1 MQGSDAVKIEEV
13 LKDVPDRS
21 VWIDYEGFMIATTR
35 IDYFNECGYWFPCFL
50 ALFLSHCRS
59 SGRVLVIV
67 TVTALCV
74 TV

>member
-35 IDYFNECGYWFPCFL
+35 IDYFNECGY
-50 ALFLSHCRS
+50 
-59 SGRVLVIV
+59 
-67 TVTALCV
+67 
-74 TV
+74 